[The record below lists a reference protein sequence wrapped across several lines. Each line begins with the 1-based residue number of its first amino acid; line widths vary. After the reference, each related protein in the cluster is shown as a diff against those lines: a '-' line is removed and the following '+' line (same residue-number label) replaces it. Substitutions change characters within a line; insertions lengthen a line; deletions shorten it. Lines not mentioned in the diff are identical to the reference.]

1 MSLARIVLDVFL
13 EVPFWFRFVLQRG
26 TLISSCYCKGPESI
40 YSETVIAFEVVLLN
54 GLALRTLFA
63 IEVVFNF
70 GED

>member
-1 MSLARIVLDVFL
+1 M
-13 EVPFWFRFVLQRG
+13 PFWFRFDLQKG
-26 TLISSCYCKGPESI
+26 TLFCSCYCKGPESI

-63 IEVVFNF
+63 IEVDLNF